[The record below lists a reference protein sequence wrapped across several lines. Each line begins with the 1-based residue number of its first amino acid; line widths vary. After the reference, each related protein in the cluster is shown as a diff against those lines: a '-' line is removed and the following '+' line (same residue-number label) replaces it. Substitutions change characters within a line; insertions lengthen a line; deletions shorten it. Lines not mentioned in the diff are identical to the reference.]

1 MCQWFYFRRKRGKL
15 PQALV
20 VKIKPETVRPS
31 INKGLAQ
38 SRYCCN
44 SMAVVYISG
53 EIPIKL
59 RDSWF
64 LTKYVYA

>member
-1 MCQWFYFRRKRGKL
+1 MILFSRQAGGQP

-20 VKIKPETVRPS
+20 VKIKPETVRPNIS
-31 INKGLAQ
+31 KGLAQ

-44 SMAVVYISG
+44 SMVVVYISG